1 MFVSQLAGF
10 YTKRFKAGQ
19 IMTKR
24 LGGRAPKEGGPP
36 TFTLRL
42 NLV

>member
-24 LGGRAPKEGGPP
+24 WVKGQKE
-36 TFTLRL
+36 
-42 NLV
+42 LVEG

>member
-24 LGGRAPKEGGPP
+24 LVGPALLGRAPTP
-36 TFTLRL
+36 
-42 NLV
+42 